1 MRSLRQDKLADHS
14 CSPLAPGACFTTE
27 MKFVALESGVQN
39 LEALRVVDLS
49 TQTQDAIDVRYLPDI
64 IVDDESSSSSVCSD
78 SGSE

>member
-1 MRSLRQDKLADHS
+1 
-14 CSPLAPGACFTTE
+14 

-64 IVDDESSSSSVCSD
+64 IVDDESSSASSD